1 MYKVVYHLTD
11 GSVVDVEFDGYSK
24 KNIVQLIIKMERT
37 ISTNGTIRVQKR
49 MLAGY
54 PKIISINTKYITHI
68 EYINPDDEVTENN

>member
-49 MLAGY
+49 MLTGY
-54 PKIISINTKYITHI
+54 PKIISISTKCITQV
-68 EYINPDDEVTENN
+68 EYINLDDRVTENN